1 MGVAQIAETYDE
13 DGVDVYFLNSKRV
26 GKELKVGK
34 PNVNPESADR
44 SRRPLKMWRTCSRV
58 WYLVVVSRKSTL
70 HNLPIIGG

>member
-34 PNVNPESADR
+34 PNVNPDPLTGHVDR
-44 SRRPLKMWRTCSRV
+44 SRC
-58 WYLVVVSRKSTL
+58 
-70 HNLPIIGG
+70 GGPVLGSGTSW